1 MKQWMRRFF
10 AVLMMVCLLAGN
22 AWAEE
27 TALVDVNEL
36 LDSVITAELSDNA
49 LNFDA
54 AYTLNALND
63 ASQNAASSADE
74 WGSEGGIMVVCT
86 AEGKLLS
93 MAVRYFDK
101 IVAVSNSGIKAATS
115 LKIVDLTTGESYPAQ
130 IDGEKNSLIFFRLND
145 MPNVESLHYTN
156 AMPAGATVGDNC
168 DFDVYLYGYYND
180 GTNIRAAEVKA
191 TRPAE
196 GQLFGTYSGNELLPG
211 SPIFCFT
218 NDRVRVTVG
227 LADQNHRYLD
237 IYEYI
242 KAEKAASNNPTA
254 APTTAP
260 TAAPTSVPAGG
271 TTDAPNNPPTD
282 APTAVPTEVPTDAPT
297 AVPTDAPTA
306 VPTEVPT
313 DAPTAVPTN
322 VPTAAPTAAPT
333 ESPAAE
339 SPTQTVL
346 YVIIGVL
353 AAAVVAL
360 MFTRGK
366 KSGGKNQQQETPTQ
380 RYQPENPPAVP
391 DEPTKQLT
399 VDEPKARVAL
409 DCIGGALQGMTFP
422 ISSRVVFGRDPKRC
436 SIIYPKDAKGISSV
450 HCAAEPTADGQIIL
464 TDLGST
470 YGTMAGGQ
478 QLTAGKGVTL
488 RPGDAF
494 TLGGSENR
502 FTVRRL

>member
-27 TALVDVNEL
+27 TTLVDVNEL

-63 ASQNAASSADE
+63 VSQNAASSADE

-101 IVAVSNSGIKAATS
+101 IVAVSNSGIKTATS
-115 LKIVDLTTGESYPAQ
+115 LKIIDLTTGESYPAQ

-271 TTDAPNNPPTD
+271 TTDAPNNPPTN
-282 APTAVPTEVPTDAPT
+282 APTAVPTE
-297 AVPTDAPTA
+297 
-306 VPTEVPT
+306 
-313 DAPTAVPTN
+313 VPTN

-409 DCIGGALQGMTFP
+409 ECIGGALQGMTFP

-488 RPGDAF
+488 HPGDAF

>member
-1 MKQWMRRFF
+1 MKQWMRKFF
-10 AVLMMVCLLAGN
+10 AVMMMVCLLAGCT

-101 IVAVSNSGIKAATS
+101 IVAVSNSGIKTATS

-254 APTTAP
+254 APTTAS

-282 APTAVPTEVPTDAPT
+282 APTAVPTEVPTDA
-297 AVPTDAPTA
+297 
-306 VPTEVPT
+306 
-313 DAPTAVPTN
+313 
-322 VPTAAPTAAPT
+322 PTAAPTAAPT

-436 SIIYPKDAKGISSV
+436 SIIYPKDAKGISGV
-450 HCAAEPTADGQIIL
+450 HCAAEPTADGRIIL

-470 YGTMAGGQ
+470 YGTMVGGR

-488 RPGDAF
+488 HPGDTF
-494 TLGGSENR
+494 TLGGSENV
-502 FTVRRL
+502 FVVRCL

>member
-1 MKQWMRRFF
+1 MKQWMRSFF
-10 AVLMMVCLLAGN
+10 AVMMMLCLLAGCT

-74 WGSEGGIMVVCT
+74 LGSEGGDLLVV
-86 AEGKLLS
+86 ADGSVVS
-93 MAVRYFDK
+93 MAVRYYNT
-101 IVAVSNSGIKAATS
+101 IVAVSNSDIKTATS
-115 LKIVDLTTGESYPAQ
+115 FRIFDLNTGNGYPAQ
-130 IDGEKNSLIFFRLND
+130 ISGEENSLIFFKLD
-145 MPNVESLHYTN
+145 EMPDVEKLYVTN
-156 AMPAGATVGDNC
+156 GIPAGATVGTNGGI
-168 DFDVYLYGYYND
+168 YSYYVD
-180 GTNIRAAEVKA
+180 GESIRITKVQV

-196 GQLFGTYSGNELLPG
+196 GELFGTYSGAELMQG
-211 SPIFCFT
+211 SPIFFFT
-218 NDRVRVTVG
+218 DDKERVTIG
-227 LADQNHRYLD
+227 LADKNYRYLD
-237 IYEYI
+237 LYAYYELTT
-242 KAEKAASNNPTA
+242 AANNPTA
-254 APTTAP
+254 APTAVPTSAP
-260 TAAPTSVPAGG
+260 TAVPTSAPTVVPAGAA
-271 TTDAPNNPPTD
+271 TDAPNNPTTD
-282 APTAVPTEVPTDAPT
+282 A
-297 AVPTDAPTA
+297 
-306 VPTEVPT
+306 
-313 DAPTAVPTN
+313 
-322 VPTAAPTAAPT
+322 PTAAPTAAPT

-360 MFTRGK
+360 VLTRGRK
-366 KSGGKNQQQETPTQ
+366 KDGINQQEAAETKPLP
-380 RYQPENPPAVP
+380 PEVP
-391 DEPTKQLT
+391 DEPTQQ
-399 VDEPKARVAL
+399 VVEASKARVAL
-409 DCIGGALQGMTFP
+409 ACIGGALQGMTFP
-422 ISSRVVFGRDPKRC
+422 ISSRVVIGRDPKHC

-464 TDLGST
+464 IDLGST

>member
-10 AVLMMVCLLAGN
+10 AVLMMLCLLAGN
-22 AWAEE
+22 AWAEK
-27 TALVDVNEL
+27 ALDGTGLIGLQERVKKPDVSSMADASMDNKSSEKAIFEGGWLGVYDNNHLVTMAVCYIDDSIIAVSSDKLREYAAHGTTLEL
-36 LDSVITAELSDNA
+36 YDFMEEKSYSVRVGKEENSVIRFVLDGAHDIPSLYMSSNVAYGETIGLS
-49 LNFDA
+49 
-54 AYTLNALND
+54 
-63 ASQNAASSADE
+63 
-74 WGSEGGIMVVCT
+74 GGEM
-86 AEGKLLS
+86 
-93 MAVRYFDK
+93 
-101 IVAVSNSGIKAATS
+101 
-115 LKIVDLTTGESYPAQ
+115 
-130 IDGEKNSLIFFRLND
+130 
-145 MPNVESLHYTN
+145 
-156 AMPAGATVGDNC
+156 
-168 DFDVYLYGYYND
+168 D
-180 GTNIRAAEVKA
+180 GTISGFMQKDADGLTIMPEVVAA
-191 TRPAE
+191 TRPASGE
-196 GQLFGTYSGNELLPG
+196 LFGTYSGSALAQG
-211 SPIFCFT
+211 SPIFGSSS
-218 NDRVRVTVG
+218 DGTVVMLG
-227 LADQNHRYLD
+227 LADKNHRYLD
-237 IYEYI
+237 LNAYYDL
-242 KAEKAASNNPTA
+242 AEAA
-254 APTTAP
+254 
-260 TAAPTSVPAGG
+260 
-271 TTDAPNNPPTD
+271 
-282 APTAVPTEVPTDAPT
+282 EH
-297 AVPTDAPTA
+297 
-306 VPTEVPT
+306 
-313 DAPTAVPTN
+313 
-322 VPTAAPTAAPT
+322 PTAAPTAAPT

-470 YGTMAGGQ
+470 YGTMVGGQ

-488 RPGDAF
+488 HPGDAF

>member
-10 AVLMMVCLLAGN
+10 AVMMMVCLLAGCT
-22 AWAEE
+22 AWAEK
-27 TALVDVNEL
+27 ALDGNGLTGLQERVKKPDVSSMADASIDNKSSEKAIFEGGWLGVYDDNHLVTMAVCYIDDSIIAVSSDKLREYAAHGTTLEL
-36 LDSVITAELSDNA
+36 YDFMEEKSYSVRVGKEENSVIRFVLDGAHDIPSLYMSRNVAYGETIGLS
-49 LNFDA
+49 
-54 AYTLNALND
+54 
-63 ASQNAASSADE
+63 
-74 WGSEGGIMVVCT
+74 G
-86 AEGKLLS
+86 GKL
-93 MAVRYFDK
+93 
-101 IVAVSNSGIKAATS
+101 
-115 LKIVDLTTGESYPAQ
+115 
-130 IDGEKNSLIFFRLND
+130 
-145 MPNVESLHYTN
+145 
-156 AMPAGATVGDNC
+156 
-168 DFDVYLYGYYND
+168 D
-180 GTNIRAAEVKA
+180 GTISGFMQKDADGLTIMPEVVAA
-191 TRPAE
+191 TRPASGE
-196 GQLFGTYSGNELLPG
+196 LFGTYSGSALAQG
-211 SPIFCFT
+211 SPIFGSSS
-218 NDRVRVTVG
+218 DGAVVMLG
-227 LADQNHRYLD
+227 LADKNHRYLD
-237 IYEYI
+237 LNAYYDL
-242 KAEKAASNNPTA
+242 AEAA
-254 APTTAP
+254 
-260 TAAPTSVPAGG
+260 
-271 TTDAPNNPPTD
+271 
-282 APTAVPTEVPTDAPT
+282 EH
-297 AVPTDAPTA
+297 
-306 VPTEVPT
+306 
-313 DAPTAVPTN
+313 
-322 VPTAAPTAAPT
+322 PTAAPTAAPT

-399 VDEPKARVAL
+399 VDETKARVAL

>member
-10 AVLMMVCLLAGN
+10 AVLMMACLLAGN

-74 WGSEGGIMVVCT
+74 WGSEGGDLLVV
-86 AEGKLLS
+86 ADGSVVS
-93 MAVRYFDK
+93 MAVRYYNI
-101 IVAVSNSGIKAATS
+101 IVAVSNSDIKTATS
-115 LKIVDLTTGESYPAQ
+115 FRIFDLNTGNGYPAQ
-130 IDGEKNSLIFFRLND
+130 ISGEENSLIFFKLD
-145 MPNVESLHYTN
+145 EMPDVEKLYMTN
-156 AMPAGATVGDNC
+156 GIPAGATVGTNGGI
-168 DFDVYLYGYYND
+168 YSYYVD
-180 GTNIRAAEVKA
+180 GDSIRITKVQV

-196 GQLFGTYSGNELLPG
+196 GELFGTYSGAELMQG
-211 SPIFCFT
+211 SPIFFFT
-218 NDRVRVTVG
+218 DDKERVTIG
-227 LADQNHRYLD
+227 LADKNYRYLD
-237 IYEYI
+237 LYAYYELTT
-242 KAEKAASNNPTA
+242 AANNPTA
-254 APTTAP
+254 APTAVPTSAPTTAP
-260 TAAPTSVPAGG
+260 TAVPAGAS
-271 TTDAPNNPPTD
+271 TDAPNNPTTNV
-282 APTAVPTEVPTDAPT
+282 PTAVPTEVPTD
-297 AVPTDAPTA
+297 
-306 VPTEVPT
+306 E
-313 DAPTAVPTN
+313 
-322 VPTAAPTAAPT
+322 PTAAPTAAPT

-339 SPTQTVL
+339 SQTQTVL

-360 MFTRGK
+360 VLTRGRK
-366 KSGGKNQQQETPTQ
+366 KGGKNQQQEAETKRFQQPEEKDAPTQ
-380 RYQPENPPAVP
+380 QLPVEEKPQP
-391 DEPTKQLT
+391 
-399 VDEPKARVAL
+399 RVAL
-409 DCIGGALQGMTFP
+409 ECIGGNLQGMTFP

-436 SIIYPKDAKGISSV
+436 SIIYPKDAKGISGV

-488 RPGDAF
+488 HPGDAF
-494 TLGGSENR
+494 TLGGSENV
-502 FTVRRL
+502 FVVRCL

>member
-10 AVLMMVCLLAGN
+10 AVLMMLCLLAGCT
-22 AWAEE
+22 AWAEK
-27 TALVDVNEL
+27 ALDGNGLTGLQERVKKPDVSSMADASIDNKSSEKAIFEGGWLGVYDNNHLVTMAVCYIDDSIIAVSSDKLREYAAHGTTLEL
-36 LDSVITAELSDNA
+36 YDFMEEKSYSVRVGKEENSVIRFVLDGAHDIPSLYMSRNVAYGETIGLSGGEL
-49 LNFDA
+49 
-54 AYTLNALND
+54 
-63 ASQNAASSADE
+63 
-74 WGSEGGIMVVCT
+74 
-86 AEGKLLS
+86 
-93 MAVRYFDK
+93 
-101 IVAVSNSGIKAATS
+101 
-115 LKIVDLTTGESYPAQ
+115 
-130 IDGEKNSLIFFRLND
+130 
-145 MPNVESLHYTN
+145 
-156 AMPAGATVGDNC
+156 
-168 DFDVYLYGYYND
+168 D
-180 GTNIRAAEVKA
+180 GTISGFMQKDADGLTIMPEVVAA
-191 TRPAE
+191 TRPASGE
-196 GQLFGTYSGNELLPG
+196 LFGTYSGSALAQG
-211 SPIFCFT
+211 SPIFGSSS
-218 NDRVRVTVG
+218 DGTVVMLG
-227 LADQNHRYLD
+227 LADKNHRYLD
-237 IYEYI
+237 LNAYYDL
-242 KAEKAASNNPTA
+242 AEAA
-254 APTTAP
+254 
-260 TAAPTSVPAGG
+260 
-271 TTDAPNNPPTD
+271 
-282 APTAVPTEVPTDAPT
+282 EH
-297 AVPTDAPTA
+297 
-306 VPTEVPT
+306 
-313 DAPTAVPTN
+313 
-322 VPTAAPTAAPT
+322 PTAAPTAAPT

-360 MFTRGK
+360 VLTRGRK
-366 KSGGKNQQQETPTQ
+366 KGGKNQQQETPTQ

-409 DCIGGALQGMTFP
+409 ECIGGNLQGMTFP

-436 SIIYPKDAKGISSV
+436 SIIYPKDAKGISGV

>member
-1 MKQWMRRFF
+1 MKQWMRSFF
-10 AVLMMVCLLAGN
+10 AVMMMVCLLAGCT

-36 LDSVITAELSDNA
+36 LESVITAELSDNA

-101 IVAVSNSGIKAATS
+101 IVAVSNSGIKTATS

-271 TTDAPNNPPTD
+271 TTDAPNNPTMD
-282 APTAVPTEVPTDAPT
+282 APTAVPTEVPTNA
-297 AVPTDAPTA
+297 
-306 VPTEVPT
+306 
-313 DAPTAVPTN
+313 
-322 VPTAAPTAAPT
+322 PTAAPTAAPA
-333 ESPAAE
+333 EAPAAE

-409 DCIGGALQGMTFP
+409 ECIGGNLQGMTFP

-436 SIIYPKDAKGISSV
+436 SIIYPKDAKGISGV

>member
-10 AVLMMVCLLAGN
+10 AVLMMLCLLAGCT
-22 AWAEE
+22 AWAEK
-27 TALVDVNEL
+27 ALDGTGLIGLQERVKKPDVSSMADASMDNKSSEKAIFEGGWLGVYDNNHLVTMAVCYIDDSIIAVSSDKLREYAARGTTLEL
-36 LDSVITAELSDNA
+36 YDFMEEKSYSVRVGKEENSVIRFVLDGAHDIPSLYMSRNVAYGETIGLSGGEL
-49 LNFDA
+49 
-54 AYTLNALND
+54 
-63 ASQNAASSADE
+63 
-74 WGSEGGIMVVCT
+74 
-86 AEGKLLS
+86 
-93 MAVRYFDK
+93 
-101 IVAVSNSGIKAATS
+101 
-115 LKIVDLTTGESYPAQ
+115 
-130 IDGEKNSLIFFRLND
+130 
-145 MPNVESLHYTN
+145 
-156 AMPAGATVGDNC
+156 
-168 DFDVYLYGYYND
+168 D
-180 GTNIRAAEVKA
+180 GTISGFMQKDADGLTIMPEVVAA
-191 TRPAE
+191 TRPASGE
-196 GQLFGTYSGNELLPG
+196 LFGTYSGSALAQG
-211 SPIFCFT
+211 SPIFGSSS
-218 NDRVRVTVG
+218 DGTVVMLG
-227 LADQNHRYLD
+227 LADKNHRYLD
-237 IYEYI
+237 LNAYYDLVEA
-242 KAEKAASNNPTA
+242 AEH
-254 APTTAP
+254 
-260 TAAPTSVPAGG
+260 
-271 TTDAPNNPPTD
+271 
-282 APTAVPTEVPTDAPT
+282 
-297 AVPTDAPTA
+297 
-306 VPTEVPT
+306 
-313 DAPTAVPTN
+313 
-322 VPTAAPTAAPT
+322 PTAAPTAAPM
-333 ESPAAE
+333 ESPAVE

-409 DCIGGALQGMTFP
+409 DCIGGNLQGMTFP

-436 SIIYPKDAKGISSV
+436 SIIYPKDAKGISGV

-470 YGTMAGGQ
+470 YGTMVGGQ

>member
-1 MKQWMRRFF
+1 
-10 AVLMMVCLLAGN
+10 
-22 AWAEE
+22 
-27 TALVDVNEL
+27 
-36 LDSVITAELSDNA
+36 
-49 LNFDA
+49 
-54 AYTLNALND
+54 
-63 ASQNAASSADE
+63 
-74 WGSEGGIMVVCT
+74 MVVCT

-101 IVAVSNSGIKAATS
+101 IVAVSNSGIKTATS

-191 TRPAE
+191 ARPAE

-237 IYEYI
+237 ICEYI

-271 TTDAPNNPPTD
+271 TTDAPNNPTTD
-282 APTAVPTEVPTDAPT
+282 APTAAPTEVPTNA
-297 AVPTDAPTA
+297 
-306 VPTEVPT
+306 
-313 DAPTAVPTN
+313 
-322 VPTAAPTAAPT
+322 PTAAPTAAPT
-333 ESPAAE
+333 EAPAAE

-409 DCIGGALQGMTFP
+409 ECIGGALQGMTFP
-422 ISSRVVFGRDPKRC
+422 ISARVVFGRDPKRC
-436 SIIYPKDAKGISSV
+436 SIIYPKDAKGISGV

-488 RPGDAF
+488 HPGDTF

>member
-10 AVLMMVCLLAGN
+10 AVLMMLCLLAGST

-74 WGSEGGIMVVCT
+74 LGSEGGDLLVV
-86 AEGKLLS
+86 ADGSVVS
-93 MAVRYFDK
+93 MAVRYYNT
-101 IVAVSNSGIKAATS
+101 IVAVSNSDIKTATS
-115 LKIVDLTTGESYPAQ
+115 FRIFDLNTGNGYPAQ
-130 IDGEKNSLIFFRLND
+130 ISGEENSLIFFKLD
-145 MPNVESLHYTN
+145 EMPDVEKLYMTN
-156 AMPAGATVGDNC
+156 GIPAGATVGTNGGI
-168 DFDVYLYGYYND
+168 YSYYVD
-180 GTNIRAAEVKA
+180 GESIRITKVQV

-196 GQLFGTYSGNELLPG
+196 GELFGTYSGAELMQG
-211 SPIFCFT
+211 SPIFFFT
-218 NDRVRVTVG
+218 DDKERVTIG
-227 LADQNHRYLD
+227 LADKNHRYLD
-237 IYEYI
+237 LYAYYELTT
-242 KAEKAASNNPTA
+242 AANSSTAAPTA
-254 APTTAP
+254 APTSAPTTAP
-260 TAAPTSVPAGG
+260 TAVPAG
-271 TTDAPNNPPTD
+271 ASTD
-282 APTAVPTEVPTDAPT
+282 APTAVPTEVPT
-297 AVPTDAPTA
+297 
-306 VPTEVPT
+306 
-313 DAPTAVPTN
+313 N
-322 VPTAAPTAAPT
+322 VPTAVPTAAPT

-360 MFTRGK
+360 VLTRGRK
-366 KSGGKNQQQETPTQ
+366 KGGKNQQEEAETKRFQQPEEKDAPTQ
-380 RYQPENPPAVP
+380 QLPVEEKPQP
-391 DEPTKQLT
+391 
-399 VDEPKARVAL
+399 RVAL
-409 DCIGGALQGMTFP
+409 ACIGGALQGMTFP
-422 ISSRVVFGRDPKRC
+422 ISSRVVIGRDPKRC
-436 SIIYPKDAKGISSV
+436 SIIYPKDAKGISGV

-488 RPGDAF
+488 HPGDAF
-494 TLGGSENR
+494 TLGGKENV
-502 FTVRRL
+502 FEVRRL

>member
-101 IVAVSNSGIKAATS
+101 IVAVSNSGIKTATS
-115 LKIVDLTTGESYPAQ
+115 LKIIDLTTGESYPAQ

-260 TAAPTSVPAGG
+260 TAAPTSVPAGAS
-271 TTDAPNNPPTD
+271 TDAPNNPPTN
-282 APTAVPTEVPTDAPT
+282 APTAVPTEVPTNA
-297 AVPTDAPTA
+297 
-306 VPTEVPT
+306 
-313 DAPTAVPTN
+313 
-322 VPTAAPTAAPT
+322 PTAAPTAAPT

-360 MFTRGK
+360 VLTRGRK
-366 KSGGKNQQQETPTQ
+366 KGGKNQQEEAETKRFQQPEEKDAPTQ
-380 RYQPENPPAVP
+380 QLPVEEQPQP
-391 DEPTKQLT
+391 
-399 VDEPKARVAL
+399 RVAL
-409 DCIGGALQGMTFP
+409 ECIGGNLQGMTFP

-436 SIIYPKDAKGISSV
+436 SIIYPKDAKGISGV

-494 TLGGSENR
+494 TLGGSENV
-502 FTVRRL
+502 FVVRRL

>member
-1 MKQWMRRFF
+1 MKQWMRSFF
-10 AVLMMVCLLAGN
+10 AVMMMVCLLAGCTVR
-22 AWAEE
+22 AEE

-36 LDSVITAELSDNA
+36 LDSVITAELSGNA

-115 LKIVDLTTGESYPAQ
+115 LEIVDLTTGESYPAQ

-237 IYEYI
+237 ICEYI

-297 AVPTDAPTA
+297 A
-306 VPTEVPT
+306 
-313 DAPTAVPTN
+313 
-322 VPTAAPTAAPT
+322 APTAAPT

-353 AAAVVAL
+353 AAAVVVL
-360 MFTRGK
+360 VLTRGRK
-366 KSGGKNQQQETPTQ
+366 KGGKNQQEEAETKRFQQPEEKDVPTQ
-380 RYQPENPPAVP
+380 QLPRVEEKPQP
-391 DEPTKQLT
+391 
-399 VDEPKARVAL
+399 RVAL

-436 SIIYPKDAKGISSV
+436 SIIYPKDAKGISGV

-470 YGTMAGGQ
+470 YGTMVGGQ

-488 RPGDAF
+488 RPGDTF